1 MTQKSVLVTGA
12 SVGKIGRALA
22 LAFQQKGFLV
32 FACVRNLESAADLA
46 EIPNVHILVL
56 DITSAQS
63 IFSAVEFVR
72 DRTSGKGLDILM
84 NSARVEFVMPLLDYD
99 LSESKRLFDI
109 NVWGTLA
116 MVKAFSPQ
124 LIGNKGMVANMSSIA
139 AYIHSPWLGLY
150 AASEAALNTL
160 GETLRLELAPF
171 DVKILTIV
179 SGAVKA
185 DIYKKP
191 GEFSLP
197 PDSIYAPIVSKIADV
212 AEGKTN
218 PDMMETDAYASKVV
232 ADLLKERDGLV
243 YRGNWATV
251 THILSCSPSF
261 VLDGIVSAKRGLD
274 ELVKYLRRS

>member
-12 SVGKIGRALA
+12 SVGKIGRALI

-46 EIPNVHILVL
+46 EIPNMHILVL
-56 DITSAQS
+56 DVTSAES
-63 IFSAVEFVR
+63 ISSAVEFVR

-116 MVKAFSPQ
+116 MIKAFSPQ
-124 LIGNKGMVANMSSIA
+124 LIENKGMVVNMSSIA
-139 AYIHSPWLGLY
+139 GFIHSPWLGLY
-150 AASEAALNTL
+150 AASEAALNTMS
-160 GETLRLELAPF
+160 ETLRLELAPF
-171 DVKILTIV
+171 DVKVLTIV

-191 GEFSLP
+191 GEFNLP
-197 PDSIYAPIVSKIADV
+197 PDSIYTPIAFKISDV

-218 PDMMETDAYASKVV
+218 PEMMETDNYASKVV
-232 ADLLKERDGLV
+232 ADVLKERDGLV

-251 THILSCSPSF
+251 THILSWSPSF
-261 VLDGIVSAKRGLD
+261 ILDGIVSAKRGLD
-274 ELVKYLRRS
+274 ELVKYLKRS